1 MLPVA
6 NLLLGNLTRTEPMAD
21 AQNKRHTDYWFV
33 SSRSPQEYQYFKEEI
48 RKEFPGK
55 SDDTIAAAIAA
66 CKRVIN
72 PSEGRAKLA
81 ACVKK
86 KLSG

>member
-1 MLPVA
+1 
-6 NLLLGNLTRTEPMAD
+6 MAD